1 MQPLHFLCNAGNFLV
16 RAKKIIT
23 QRHHY
28 LCTTWLAPRKRG
40 RLERLLSEPIPERDE
55 PHCDSPANSTA
66 SELLPAC
73 AGASCVRF
81 DALGTLVYAVPFAVR
96 VFERSPHG
104 VPVITT
110 GPSRSVS
117 RLSSVSSVTPSTP
130 TAMLETLSTYN
141 NFNSTPQGFL
151 R

>member
-1 MQPLHFLCNAGNFLV
+1 DGKNYYTAPSLLV
-16 RAKKIIT
+16 YNVR
-23 QRHHY
+23 
-28 LCTTWLAPRKRG
+28 LAPRKRG

-55 PHCDSPANSTA
+55 PRCDSPANSTA

-73 AGASCVRF
+73 
-81 DALGTLVYAVPFAVR
+81 AVR

-117 RLSSVSSVTPSTP
+117 RLSSVSSVTPTTP
-130 TAMLETLSTYN
+130 TVMLETLTTYN

-151 R
+151 RVLSAIHLPLVAS